1 MLRPATAIRQ
11 PGRSSASLRG
21 CLHRGSRRTV
31 DPRNEE
37 RDPDPRSRRGRRRWP
52 DGPDRVPLVVLDP
65 AEGAREGRPATEVVV
80 PGAASAADRPGG
92 VGGDPLLRPG
102 RAHRENRRRSP
113 ARRGRGDRHRAASGP
128 GGPAHGGARLRR
140 RAVAAGPLSVDPY
153 RPDGA
158 AVLLSAHGLPGGPRR
173 HLRTPLMG
181 TLRRVALALLL
192 TAGLGATSA
201 CSSSGDSATAGGAG
215 RAARTPPRST
225 SRPRAHPA
233 LRGSLPVRF
242 PGGPFPPDRRPQKLL
257 R

>member
-11 PGRSSASLRG
+11 PDRSSASLRG
-21 CLHRGSRRTV
+21 CLHRGSGRTV

-65 AEGAREGRPATEVVV
+65 AEDAREGRPATEVVV
-80 PGAASAADRPGG
+80 PGAASAAGGPGG

-102 RAHRENRRRSP
+102 RAHRENRGRPP
-113 ARRGRGDRHRAASGP
+113 ARRGPGDLHRAASGP

-140 RAVAAGPLSVDPY
+140 RAVAAGPLSVDPSG
-153 RPDGA
+153 RDGA

-181 TLRRVALALLL
+181 TLRRGAPALLL
-192 TAGLGATSA
+192 TAGLGATSPR
-201 CSSSGDSATAGGAG
+201 SSSRDSAPAGGG
-215 RAARTPPRST
+215 GSAARPPPPRPA
-225 SRPRAHPA
+225 RPRAPPGP
-233 LRGSLPVRF
+233 RG
-242 PGGPFPPDRRPQKLL
+242 PPP
-257 R
+257 